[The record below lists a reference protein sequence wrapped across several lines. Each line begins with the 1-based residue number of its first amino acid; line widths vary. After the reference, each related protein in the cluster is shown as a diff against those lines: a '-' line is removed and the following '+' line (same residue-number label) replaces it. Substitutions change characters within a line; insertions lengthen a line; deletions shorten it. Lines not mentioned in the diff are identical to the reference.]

1 MSYLREVPPDEKA
14 SSVFETIQ
22 GAFGFV
28 PNFFRAQTM
37 RSDLIEA
44 EVGLMGTILLKEG
57 ALTRLEKEYLFLVCS
72 AANLSTYCVTAHCE
86 IVRMLGMA
94 GAGARAKPRG
104 AHTPKPPH
112 RPLYAC

>member
-1 MSYLREVPPDEKA
+1 MSYLRKVPPDEKA

-44 EVGLMGTILLKEG
+44 EVGLMGVG
-57 ALTRLEKEYLFLVCS
+57 CS
-72 AANLSTYCVTAHCE
+72 AGSSIGPC
-86 IVRMLGMA
+86 IG
-94 GAGARAKPRG
+94 P
-104 AHTPKPPH
+104 
-112 RPLYAC
+112 